1 MLSWSERTA
10 KVFQSAQEIPFD
22 DGSKIVM
29 MSDCHRGD
37 GSWAD
42 SFAKNQNLF
51 VAALTLYNKQK
62 YTYIELGDGD
72 ELWENKKLSDI
83 LSTYKNVFQLLSRF
97 HMDGR
102 LHFLMGNHDF
112 AKRKPSFVKDQLEA
126 YIDETDGN
134 AVPLFPEIKIHEGLI
149 LRYKDTEHKIFLI
162 HGHQVDFI
170 NGPAWRL
177 SQFLV
182 RHLWRPLEI
191 IGVNDP
197 TSASKNHKRKNT
209 VEVRLTQWARRE
221 KQILIAGHTHRYVFP
236 KPGHAL
242 YFNDGSCV
250 ANNFITA
257 IEIAE
262 GSISLVKWRYTTTE
276 DGTVYVGR
284 DLLAGP
290 HKT

>member
-1 MLSWSERTA
+1 
-10 KVFQSAQEIPFD
+10 
-22 DGSKIVM
+22 M

-51 VAALTLYNKQK
+51 TAALNVYNRKK

-83 LSTYKNVFQLLSRF
+83 LSTYKNVFKLLSRF

-102 LHFLMGNHDF
+102 LYFLMGNHDF
-112 AKRKPSFVKDQLEA
+112 AKRKPSFVKDHLEA

-149 LRYKDTEHKIFLI
+149 LRYEDTENKIFLI
-162 HGHQVDFI
+162 HGHQVDFV

-177 SQFLV
+177 SKFFV
-182 RHLWRPLEI
+182 RRFWRPIEI

-209 VEVRLTQWARRE
+209 VEERLTQWTRRE

-236 KPGHAL
+236 KPGHTL

-262 GSISLVKWRYTTTE
+262 GSISLVKWSYMTRKTVQFTSG
-276 DGTVYVGR
+276 GTC
-284 DLLAGP
+284 LPA